1 MKIPHLLEVSFK
13 YQYDYRKRSIK
24 SWRGK
29 IVYPILRILNV
40 KHAFEVLIFSSECFP
55 EIPYAKHFPD

>member
-1 MKIPHLLEVSFK
+1 MKIAHLLVVSFK

-29 IVYPILRILNV
+29 MVYPILRMLNV
-40 KHAFEVLIFSSECFP
+40 KHALEVLIFSSEDFSETPCV
-55 EIPYAKHFPD
+55 KHFPD